1 MHNLADSLMTGA
13 NPIFDFIVVCLNF
26 LSIFVIVWGVLIAGI
41 DFVRYELTEKDRLVA
56 ARENNFIRNYLGSN
70 VLLGL
75 EILIAADII
84 ETIIHPTFED
94 IVRLAA
100 VVIIRTV
107 ISYFLN
113 KEIERALQTTDHQ
126 PAKKKEN

>member
-56 ARENNFIRNYLGSN
+56 ARENNFIRNYSGSY

-126 PAKKKEN
+126 PAKKKES

>member
-56 ARENNFIRNYLGSN
+56 ARENNFIRNYLGSY

-126 PAKKKEN
+126 PAKKKAS

>member
-56 ARENNFIRNYLGSN
+56 AREKNFIRNYLGSY

-126 PAKKKEN
+126 PTKKKEN

>member
-56 ARENNFIRNYLGSN
+56 ARENNFIRNYFGSY

-126 PAKKKEN
+126 PAKKKES

>member
-56 ARENNFIRNYLGSN
+56 ARENNFIRNYLGSY

-84 ETIIHPTFED
+84 ETIFHPTFED

-126 PAKKKEN
+126 PTKKKES

>member
-56 ARENNFIRNYLGSN
+56 ARENNFIRNYLGSY

-113 KEIERALQTTDHQ
+113 IEIERALQTTDHQ
-126 PAKKKEN
+126 PAKKKES

>member
-1 MHNLADSLMTGA
+1 MHNLASSLMTGA

-56 ARENNFIRNYLGSN
+56 ARENNFIRNYLGSY

-126 PAKKKEN
+126 PAKKKES

>member
-26 LSIFVIVWGVLIAGI
+26 LSIFVIVWGVLISGI

-56 ARENNFIRNYLGSN
+56 ARENNFIRNYLGSY

>member
-1 MHNLADSLMTGA
+1 MHNLADSLMSGA

-56 ARENNFIRNYLGSN
+56 ARENNFIRNYLGSY

-113 KEIERALQTTDHQ
+113 KEIERALKTTDHQ
-126 PAKKKEN
+126 PTKKKES

>member
-26 LSIFVIVWGVLIAGI
+26 LSIFVIVWDVLIAGI

-56 ARENNFIRNYLGSN
+56 ARENNFIRNYLGSY

-126 PAKKKEN
+126 PAKKKES

>member
-26 LSIFVIVWGVLIAGI
+26 LHFVIVWGVLIAGI

-56 ARENNFIRNYLGSN
+56 ARENNFIRNYLGSY

-84 ETIIHPTFED
+84 ETIIHPTFGD

-126 PAKKKEN
+126 PTKKKES

>member
-1 MHNLADSLMTGA
+1 MADRLMDIA
-13 NPIFDFIVVCLNF
+13 APIFNMIVVCLNF
-26 LSIFVIVWGVLIAGI
+26 LSIFVLVWGVVMAGI
-41 DFVRYELTEKDRLVA
+41 DFIRYELTEKDRLVS
-56 ARENNFIRNYLGSN
+56 ARENNFIRNFLGSY

-113 KEIERALQTTDHQ
+113 KEIERALQTPDHHSI
-126 PAKKKEN
+126 KKDK